1 MRSVLQRVS
10 SASVEIDGG
19 VHGCIER
26 GIVALIGVEEGDTEA
41 DARYIAEKIAMTRL
55 FNDDDG
61 KMNLSVSDVGGS
73 ILAISQFT
81 LHGDCRRGRRPSF
94 VMAARP
100 ETAIPLYEYVV
111 RYLRDVLGLRV
122 VTGIFGASMR
132 VSLTNEGPVT
142 LLLDSKKIL

>member
-10 SASVEIDGG
+10 SASVEIDGE
-19 VHGCIER
+19 VHGYIKQ
-26 GIVALIGVEEGDTEA
+26 GIAALIGVEEGDTEE
-41 DARYIAEKIAMTRL
+41 DARYIAEKIATTRL
-55 FNDDDG
+55 FNDDAG
-61 KMNLSVSDVGGS
+61 KMNLSVREVDGS

-111 RYLRDVLGLRV
+111 RYLREELGLQV
-122 VTGIFGASMR
+122 ATGIFGASMR
-132 VSLTNEGPVT
+132 LSLMNEGPVT
-142 LLLDSKKIL
+142 LLLDSKRQF

>member
-1 MRSVLQRVS
+1 
-10 SASVEIDGG
+10 
-19 VHGCIER
+19 
-26 GIVALIGVEEGDTEA
+26 
-41 DARYIAEKIAMTRL
+41 
-55 FNDDDG
+55 
-61 KMNLSVSDVGGS
+61 
-73 ILAISQFT
+73 
-81 LHGDCRRGRRPSF
+81 
-94 VMAARP
+94 MAARP